1 MDNLTGREYASSDYA
16 HRSFT
21 TTYPKSLLPNL
32 MSIPS
37 LIKHI
42 SRPNRLLCHRKG
54 EEVDRNQVGL
64 TRQNY
69 SMSSENQ
76 TIIPFSIIHGSW
88 RKGENVLL
96 GAT

>member
-1 MDNLTGREYASSDYA
+1 MLVVTMHTGHLELHIQNHCS
-16 HRSFT
+16 
-21 TTYPKSLLPNL
+21 PNL

-64 TRQNY
+64 TQENY

-96 GAT
+96 GAI